1 MSAAAAKAAAPDAG
15 AEPAKKKLFSGK
27 LMLLLGVAVVFLA
40 VAGGGALYL
49 VKQKAAAAAAAAEEG
64 EDEDGAD
71 LAEAPKKAA
80 KHDPSHVPT
89 FLPLEPFTV
98 NLADKDQER
107 YAQVSITLE
116 VEDAKFADQ
125 MKTYMPAIRN
135 GVLMILAHKSSA
147 ELLER
152 AGKEKLAMEIQREAV
167 RPLGIEVDAEE
178 EPAAKATSSG
188 DEETDAKPKKKRKK
202 KPTVDNPVRHVHF
215 SNFIIQ

>member
-1 MSAAAAKAAAPDAG
+1 M
-15 AEPAKKKLFSGK
+15 
-27 LMLLLGVAVVFLA
+27 
-40 VAGGGALYL
+40 
-49 VKQKAAAAAAAAEEG
+49 
-64 EDEDGAD
+64 
-71 LAEAPKKAA
+71 
-80 KHDPSHVPT
+80 PT

-98 NLADKDQER
+98 NLADRDQEH

-152 AGKEKLAMEIQREAV
+152 AGKEKLAAEIQREAV
-167 RPLGIEVDAEE
+167 RPLGIEIDEE
-178 EPAAKATSSG
+178 DEPAAKASG
-188 DEETDAKPKKKRKK
+188 DDEEVEAKPKKKRKK
-202 KPTVDNPVRHVHF
+202 KPAVHNPVRHVHF

>member
-27 LMLLLGVAVVFLA
+27 LMLLLGVAVLLLA

-49 VKQKAAAAAAAAEEG
+49 LKQKAAAAAAEESD
-64 EDEDGAD
+64 DEDTAEV
-71 LAEAPKKAA
+71 EAPKKSA
-80 KHDPSHVPT
+80 KHDPGHVPT

-98 NLADKDQER
+98 NLADRDQER

-135 GVLMILAHKSSA
+135 GVLMILAHKTSA

-152 AGKEKLAMEIQREAV
+152 AGKEKLAAEIQREAV
-167 RPLGIEVDAEE
+167 RPLGIEIDEEE
-178 EPAAKATSSG
+178 EPAAKASGG
-188 DEETDAKPKKKRKK
+188 DEEAEARPKKKRKK
-202 KPTVDNPVRHVHF
+202 KPAVHNPVRHVHF